1 MAGKRDSRRHST
13 TSFSENVVVPETSYQ
28 VLEVLS
34 FCCDREGVEP
44 PLMKITVLTFLEKK
58 RKIKL
63 SGLSFLRIREKTL
76 RQISFLKS
84 SPSSN
89 LTVSLGTTTTTRYR
103 AHGARKLIVP
113 LEKIKT
119 VHNIWYKSSNFVLL
133 IKSRL
138 ILISKSR
145 WTVPYV
151 VL

>member
-1 MAGKRDSRRHST
+1 MA
-13 TSFSENVVVPETSYQ
+13 ETSYQ

-34 FCCDREGVEP
+34 FCGDREGVEP

-89 LTVSLGTTTTTRYR
+89 LTVSLGTTTTTRY
-103 AHGARKLIVP
+103 
-113 LEKIKT
+113 
-119 VHNIWYKSSNFVLL
+119 
-133 IKSRL
+133 
-138 ILISKSR
+138 
-145 WTVPYV
+145 
-151 VL
+151 